1 MWTYRVAALEQL
13 NVPIRTGVEPTV
25 ERIRAFAPDLI
36 VIATGGVPRDAPFPV
51 KTDVPVLQAWDVLR
65 RPELI
70 PLGSSV
76 TVVGGGMVGIE
87 TAECIAKRASHVAIL
102 EGQNVVAKEMAR
114 NNRWD
119 VLLRLREANA
129 QIVTGTPVVAIEG
142 DAILCRSGQDIVRH
156 PAGDVIVLAIG
167 SRPLRDVSQLADAA
181 GVPWVM
187 AGDCNNVP
195 GDFLT
200 AIRDA
205 SMIAWAAEAKFP
217 AGARQGSVRR
227 DEPTEATG
235 RINMKS
241 HLAVLAAALLL
252 AAPSAALAQAGSK
265 GTVKVGVLLPLT
277 GNTAWA
283 GKTNRIAAA
292 IAAEEVNA
300 QDLAGGYKVELVFG
314 DSQCEPR
321 AAHDQAQ
328 RLISQEK
335 VQLLIGEWCSSAS
348 IAVAQVA
355 NDEKIPL
362 LVNISTA
369 DQIAGD
375 AGPYAFQSSMQN
387 RYSQQ
392 REAALLEKDFK
403 FQTVA
408 IIVEN
413 NDFGL
418 TFRKNMVALME
429 KAGKKVVLDV
439 TQDRSDTNWYATIT
453 RIPASK
459 PDLVI
464 VSISAVQA
472 ANFVK
477 QYAEAGITTPLFSD
491 YPPPPRIFER
501 QVGLQAGKI
510 GLVRAAFFVKS
521 ETNTPAQKEF
531 VGEARGARAEGSQ
544 RGP

>member
-1 MWTYRVAALEQL
+1 
-13 NVPIRTGVEPTV
+13 
-25 ERIRAFAPDLI
+25 
-36 VIATGGVPRDAPFPV
+36 
-51 KTDVPVLQAWDVLR
+51 
-65 RPELI
+65 
-70 PLGSSV
+70 
-76 TVVGGGMVGIE
+76 
-87 TAECIAKRASHVAIL
+87 
-102 EGQNVVAKEMAR
+102 
-114 NNRWD
+114 
-119 VLLRLREANA
+119 
-129 QIVTGTPVVAIEG
+129 
-142 DAILCRSGQDIVRH
+142 
-156 PAGDVIVLAIG
+156 
-167 SRPLRDVSQLADAA
+167 
-181 GVPWVM
+181 
-187 AGDCNNVP
+187 
-195 GDFLT
+195 
-200 AIRDA
+200 
-205 SMIAWAAEAKFP
+205 
-217 AGARQGSVRR
+217 
-227 DEPTEATG
+227 
-235 RINMKS
+235 MKS
-241 HLAVLAAALLL
+241 HLAALAGALLL
-252 AAPSAALAQAGSK
+252 AAPSAALAQAGSR
-265 GTVKVGVLLPLT
+265 GTVKVGLLLPLT

-300 QDLAGGYKVELVFG
+300 QDLAGGYKIDLVFG

-321 AAHDQAQ
+321 AAHDQAE
-328 RLISQEK
+328 RLISQDK

-348 IAVAQVA
+348 VAVAQVA
-355 NDEKIPL
+355 NDEKVPL

-392 REAALLEKDFK
+392 REAVLLERDFK
-403 FQTVA
+403 FESVA

-418 TFRKNMVALME
+418 TFRKNMIALMQ

-439 TQDRSDTNWYATIT
+439 TQDRNDTNWYATIT

-464 VSISAVQA
+464 MSISAVQA

-477 QYAEAGITTPLFSD
+477 QYAEAGIATPLFSD

-531 VGEARGARAEGSQ
+531 VAKLEARAQTELNEAHDVTYWDVASYDAVRLVADAIRRGGPQAADYVKAMAATKIDLVLGHYEFDEQ
-544 RGP
+544 RGAKPDGLNFVFIRTKPDGSIEVVQ

>member
-1 MWTYRVAALEQL
+1 M
-13 NVPIRTGVEPTV
+13 
-25 ERIRAFAPDLI
+25 
-36 VIATGGVPRDAPFPV
+36 
-51 KTDVPVLQAWDVLR
+51 
-65 RPELI
+65 
-70 PLGSSV
+70 
-76 TVVGGGMVGIE
+76 GGG
-87 TAECIAKRASHVAIL
+87 
-102 EGQNVVAKEMAR
+102 
-114 NNRWD
+114 
-119 VLLRLREANA
+119 RE
-129 QIVTGTPVVAIEG
+129 VP
-142 DAILCRSGQDIVRH
+142 
-156 PAGDVIVLAIG
+156 
-167 SRPLRDVSQLADAA
+167 DAA
-181 GVPWVM
+181 WQDG
-187 AGDCNNVP
+187 C
-195 GDFLT
+195 
-200 AIRDA
+200 DA
-205 SMIAWAAEAKFP
+205 MSWKQK
-217 AGARQGSVRR
+217 RQGSI
-227 DEPTEATG
+227 T
-235 RINMKS
+235 MKS
-241 HLAVLAAALLL
+241 YLAVFAAALLL
-252 AAPSAALAQAGSK
+252 ATPSTALAQAGSK

-283 GKTNRIAAA
+283 GKTNRIAAT

-300 QDLAGGYKVELVFG
+300 QDLAGGYKIDLVFG

-321 AAHDQAQ
+321 AAHDQAE
-328 RLISQEK
+328 RLISQDK
-335 VQLLIGEWCSSAS
+335 AQLLIGEWCSSAS
-348 IAVAQVA
+348 VAVAQVA

-369 DQIAGD
+369 DQIAGE

-392 REAALLEKDFK
+392 REAALLEKNFK
-403 FQTVA
+403 FESVA

-418 TFRKNMVALME
+418 SFRKNMTALMA

-439 TQDRSDTNWYATIT
+439 TQDRNDANWYATIT
-453 RIPASK
+453 RIPAAK

-521 ETNTPAQKEF
+521 DTNTPAQKEF
-531 VGEARGARAEGSQ
+531 VAKLEARAQTELNEAHDVTYWDVASYDAVRLVADAIKRGGPQPAGYLKAMAATGIDLVLGHYAFDEQ
-544 RGP
+544 RGAKPDGLDFVFIRTKPDGSIEVVQ

>member
-1 MWTYRVAALEQL
+1 
-13 NVPIRTGVEPTV
+13 
-25 ERIRAFAPDLI
+25 
-36 VIATGGVPRDAPFPV
+36 
-51 KTDVPVLQAWDVLR
+51 
-65 RPELI
+65 
-70 PLGSSV
+70 
-76 TVVGGGMVGIE
+76 
-87 TAECIAKRASHVAIL
+87 
-102 EGQNVVAKEMAR
+102 
-114 NNRWD
+114 
-119 VLLRLREANA
+119 
-129 QIVTGTPVVAIEG
+129 
-142 DAILCRSGQDIVRH
+142 
-156 PAGDVIVLAIG
+156 
-167 SRPLRDVSQLADAA
+167 
-181 GVPWVM
+181 
-187 AGDCNNVP
+187 
-195 GDFLT
+195 
-200 AIRDA
+200 
-205 SMIAWAAEAKFP
+205 
-217 AGARQGSVRR
+217 
-227 DEPTEATG
+227 
-235 RINMKS
+235 MKS
-241 HLAVLAAALLL
+241 HLAVLAGALLL

-265 GTVKVGVLLPLT
+265 GTIKVGVLLPLT

-292 IAAEEVNA
+292 IAADEVNA
-300 QDLAGGYKVELVFG
+300 QDLAGGYKIDLVFG

-321 AAHDQAQ
+321 AAHDQAE
-328 RLISQEK
+328 RLISQDK

-348 IAVAQVA
+348 VAVAQVA
-355 NDEKIPL
+355 NDEKVPL

-387 RYSQQ
+387 RYAQQ
-392 REAALLEKDFK
+392 REAVRLEKDFK
-403 FQTVA
+403 FESVA

-418 TFRKNMVALME
+418 TFRKNMVALMQ

-439 TQDRSDTNWYATIT
+439 TQDRNDTNWYATIT
-453 RIPASK
+453 RIPPAK

-531 VGEARGARAEGSQ
+531 VAELEARAQTELNEAHDVTYWDVASYDAVRLVADAIKRGGPQPADYLKAMAATKIDLVLGHYEFDEARGAKPDGLNFVFIRTKPDGSIEVVQ
-544 RGP
+544 

>member
-1 MWTYRVAALEQL
+1 
-13 NVPIRTGVEPTV
+13 
-25 ERIRAFAPDLI
+25 
-36 VIATGGVPRDAPFPV
+36 
-51 KTDVPVLQAWDVLR
+51 
-65 RPELI
+65 
-70 PLGSSV
+70 
-76 TVVGGGMVGIE
+76 
-87 TAECIAKRASHVAIL
+87 
-102 EGQNVVAKEMAR
+102 
-114 NNRWD
+114 
-119 VLLRLREANA
+119 
-129 QIVTGTPVVAIEG
+129 
-142 DAILCRSGQDIVRH
+142 
-156 PAGDVIVLAIG
+156 
-167 SRPLRDVSQLADAA
+167 
-181 GVPWVM
+181 
-187 AGDCNNVP
+187 
-195 GDFLT
+195 
-200 AIRDA
+200 
-205 SMIAWAAEAKFP
+205 
-217 AGARQGSVRR
+217 
-227 DEPTEATG
+227 
-235 RINMKS
+235 MKS
-241 HLAVLAAALLL
+241 FSAALAAALLL
-252 AAPSAALAQAGSK
+252 AAPPAALAQSGSK
-265 GTVKVGVLLPLT
+265 SAVRVGVLLPLT

-283 GKTNRIAAA
+283 GKTNRIAAT

-392 REAALLEKDFK
+392 REAVLLEKDFK
-403 FQTVA
+403 FESVA

-418 TFRKNMVALME
+418 TFRKNMVALMQ
-429 KAGKKVVLDV
+429 KAGKKVVLDI
-439 TQDRSDTNWYATIT
+439 TQDRNDTNWYSTIT
-453 RIPASK
+453 RIPNAK

-501 QVGLQAGKI
+501 QVGMQAGKI
-510 GLVRAAFFVKS
+510 GLARAAFFVKS

-531 VGEARGARAEGSQ
+531 VAKLEARAQKELNEAHDVTYWDVASYDAVRLVADAIKRGGPKAADYVKAMAATKVDLVLGHYEFDEQ
-544 RGP
+544 RGAKPDGLNFVFIRTKPDGSIEVVQ

>member
-1 MWTYRVAALEQL
+1 
-13 NVPIRTGVEPTV
+13 
-25 ERIRAFAPDLI
+25 
-36 VIATGGVPRDAPFPV
+36 
-51 KTDVPVLQAWDVLR
+51 
-65 RPELI
+65 
-70 PLGSSV
+70 
-76 TVVGGGMVGIE
+76 
-87 TAECIAKRASHVAIL
+87 
-102 EGQNVVAKEMAR
+102 
-114 NNRWD
+114 
-119 VLLRLREANA
+119 
-129 QIVTGTPVVAIEG
+129 
-142 DAILCRSGQDIVRH
+142 
-156 PAGDVIVLAIG
+156 
-167 SRPLRDVSQLADAA
+167 
-181 GVPWVM
+181 
-187 AGDCNNVP
+187 
-195 GDFLT
+195 
-200 AIRDA
+200 
-205 SMIAWAAEAKFP
+205 
-217 AGARQGSVRR
+217 
-227 DEPTEATG
+227 
-235 RINMKS
+235 MKS
-241 HLAVLAAALLL
+241 HLAALAGALLL

-265 GTVKVGVLLPLT
+265 GAVKVGVLLPLT

-283 GKTNRIAAA
+283 GKTNRIAAT

-300 QDLAGGYKVELVFG
+300 QDLAGGYKIELVFG

-321 AAHDQAQ
+321 PAHDQAQ

-348 IAVAQVA
+348 VAVAQVA
-355 NDEKIPL
+355 NDEKVPL

-392 REAALLEKDFK
+392 REAALLEKNFK
-403 FQTVA
+403 FESIA

-418 TFRKNMVALME
+418 TFRKNMVALMQ

-439 TQDRSDTNWYATIT
+439 TQDRNDTNWYATIT

-501 QVGLQAGKI
+501 QVGTQAGRI

-521 ETNTPAQKEF
+521 ETNTPAQKDF
-531 VGEARGARAEGSQ
+531 VAKLEARAQKELNEAHDVTYWDVASYDAVRLVADAIKRGGPQAADYVKAMAATKIDLVLGHYEFDEKRGAKPDGLNFVFIRTKPDGSIEVVQ
-544 RGP
+544 

>member
-1 MWTYRVAALEQL
+1 
-13 NVPIRTGVEPTV
+13 
-25 ERIRAFAPDLI
+25 
-36 VIATGGVPRDAPFPV
+36 
-51 KTDVPVLQAWDVLR
+51 
-65 RPELI
+65 
-70 PLGSSV
+70 
-76 TVVGGGMVGIE
+76 
-87 TAECIAKRASHVAIL
+87 
-102 EGQNVVAKEMAR
+102 
-114 NNRWD
+114 
-119 VLLRLREANA
+119 
-129 QIVTGTPVVAIEG
+129 
-142 DAILCRSGQDIVRH
+142 
-156 PAGDVIVLAIG
+156 
-167 SRPLRDVSQLADAA
+167 
-181 GVPWVM
+181 
-187 AGDCNNVP
+187 
-195 GDFLT
+195 
-200 AIRDA
+200 
-205 SMIAWAAEAKFP
+205 
-217 AGARQGSVRR
+217 
-227 DEPTEATG
+227 
-235 RINMKS
+235 MKS
-241 HLAVLAAALLL
+241 FSAALAAALLL
-252 AAPSAALAQAGSK
+252 AAPCAALAQAGGK

-300 QDLAGGYKVELVFG
+300 QDLAGGYKIELVFG

-321 AAHDQAQ
+321 VAHDQAQ

-403 FQTVA
+403 FETVA

-418 TFRKNMVALME
+418 TFRKNMVALMQ

-439 TQDRSDTNWYATIT
+439 TQDRNDTNWYSTIT
-453 RIPASK
+453 RIPNAK

-501 QVGLQAGKI
+501 QVGQQAGKI

-531 VGEARGARAEGSQ
+531 VAKLEARAQKELNEAHDVTYWDVASYDAVRLVADAIRRGGPKAADYVKAMAVTKIDLVLGRYEFDEQ
-544 RGP
+544 RGAKPDGLNFVFIRTKPDGSIEVVQ

>member
-1 MWTYRVAALEQL
+1 
-13 NVPIRTGVEPTV
+13 
-25 ERIRAFAPDLI
+25 
-36 VIATGGVPRDAPFPV
+36 
-51 KTDVPVLQAWDVLR
+51 
-65 RPELI
+65 
-70 PLGSSV
+70 
-76 TVVGGGMVGIE
+76 
-87 TAECIAKRASHVAIL
+87 
-102 EGQNVVAKEMAR
+102 
-114 NNRWD
+114 
-119 VLLRLREANA
+119 
-129 QIVTGTPVVAIEG
+129 
-142 DAILCRSGQDIVRH
+142 
-156 PAGDVIVLAIG
+156 
-167 SRPLRDVSQLADAA
+167 
-181 GVPWVM
+181 
-187 AGDCNNVP
+187 
-195 GDFLT
+195 
-200 AIRDA
+200 
-205 SMIAWAAEAKFP
+205 
-217 AGARQGSVRR
+217 
-227 DEPTEATG
+227 
-235 RINMKS
+235 MKS
-241 HLAVLAAALLL
+241 HLAVLAGALLL

-292 IAAEEVNA
+292 IAADEVNA
-300 QDLAGGYKVELVFG
+300 QDLAGGYKIDLVFG

-321 AAHDQAQ
+321 AAHDQAE
-328 RLISQEK
+328 RLISQDK

-348 IAVAQVA
+348 VAVAQVA
-355 NDEKIPL
+355 NDEKVPL

-387 RYSQQ
+387 RYAQQ
-392 REAALLEKDFK
+392 REAVRLEKDFK
-403 FQTVA
+403 FESVA

-418 TFRKNMVALME
+418 TFRKNMVALMQ

-439 TQDRSDTNWYATIT
+439 TQDRNDTNWYATIT
-453 RIPASK
+453 RIPPAK

-477 QYAEAGITTPLFSD
+477 QYAEAGIATPLFSD

-531 VGEARGARAEGSQ
+531 VAELEARAQTELNEAHDVTYWDVASYDAVRLVADAIKRGGPQPADYLKAMAATKIDLVLGHYEFDEARGAKPDGLNFVFIRTKPDGSIEVVQ
-544 RGP
+544 

>member
-1 MWTYRVAALEQL
+1 
-13 NVPIRTGVEPTV
+13 
-25 ERIRAFAPDLI
+25 
-36 VIATGGVPRDAPFPV
+36 
-51 KTDVPVLQAWDVLR
+51 
-65 RPELI
+65 
-70 PLGSSV
+70 
-76 TVVGGGMVGIE
+76 
-87 TAECIAKRASHVAIL
+87 
-102 EGQNVVAKEMAR
+102 
-114 NNRWD
+114 
-119 VLLRLREANA
+119 
-129 QIVTGTPVVAIEG
+129 
-142 DAILCRSGQDIVRH
+142 
-156 PAGDVIVLAIG
+156 
-167 SRPLRDVSQLADAA
+167 
-181 GVPWVM
+181 
-187 AGDCNNVP
+187 
-195 GDFLT
+195 
-200 AIRDA
+200 
-205 SMIAWAAEAKFP
+205 
-217 AGARQGSVRR
+217 
-227 DEPTEATG
+227 
-235 RINMKS
+235 MKS
-241 HLAVLAAALLL
+241 HLAVLAGALLL

-292 IAAEEVNA
+292 IAADEVNA
-300 QDLAGGYKVELVFG
+300 QDLAGGYKIDLVFG

-321 AAHDQAQ
+321 AAHDQAE
-328 RLISQEK
+328 RLISQDK

-348 IAVAQVA
+348 VAVAQVA

-375 AGPYAFQSSMQN
+375 SGPYAFQSSMQN

-392 REAALLEKDFK
+392 REAALLAKDFK
-403 FQTVA
+403 FESVA

-418 TFRKNMVALME
+418 TFRKNMAALMQ

-439 TQDRSDTNWYATIT
+439 TQDRNDTNWYATIT
-453 RIPASK
+453 RIPPAK

-477 QYAEAGITTPLFSD
+477 QYAEAGIATPLFSD

-531 VGEARGARAEGSQ
+531 VAKLEARAQTELNEAHDVTYWDVASYDAVRLVADAIKRGGPQPADYLKAMATTKIDLVLGHYEFDEARGAKPDGLNFVFIRTKPDGSIEVVQ
-544 RGP
+544 

>member
-1 MWTYRVAALEQL
+1 
-13 NVPIRTGVEPTV
+13 
-25 ERIRAFAPDLI
+25 
-36 VIATGGVPRDAPFPV
+36 
-51 KTDVPVLQAWDVLR
+51 
-65 RPELI
+65 
-70 PLGSSV
+70 
-76 TVVGGGMVGIE
+76 
-87 TAECIAKRASHVAIL
+87 
-102 EGQNVVAKEMAR
+102 
-114 NNRWD
+114 
-119 VLLRLREANA
+119 
-129 QIVTGTPVVAIEG
+129 
-142 DAILCRSGQDIVRH
+142 
-156 PAGDVIVLAIG
+156 
-167 SRPLRDVSQLADAA
+167 
-181 GVPWVM
+181 
-187 AGDCNNVP
+187 
-195 GDFLT
+195 
-200 AIRDA
+200 
-205 SMIAWAAEAKFP
+205 
-217 AGARQGSVRR
+217 
-227 DEPTEATG
+227 
-235 RINMKS
+235 MKS
-241 HLAVLAAALLL
+241 FSAALAAALLL

-265 GTVKVGVLLPLT
+265 GAVKVGVLLPLT

-300 QDLAGGYKVELVFG
+300 QDLAGGYKIELVFG

-392 REAALLEKDFK
+392 REAALLQKDFK
-403 FQTVA
+403 FDSVA

-439 TQDRSDTNWYATIT
+439 TQDRNDTNWYSTIT
-453 RIPASK
+453 RIPNAK

-501 QVGLQAGKI
+501 QVGMQAGKI

-531 VGEARGARAEGSQ
+531 VAKLEARAQKELNEAHDVTYWDVASYDAVRLVADAIKRGGPKAADYVKAMAATKIDLVLGHYEFDEKRGAKPDGLNFVFIRTKPDGSIEVVQ
-544 RGP
+544 

>member
-1 MWTYRVAALEQL
+1 
-13 NVPIRTGVEPTV
+13 
-25 ERIRAFAPDLI
+25 
-36 VIATGGVPRDAPFPV
+36 
-51 KTDVPVLQAWDVLR
+51 
-65 RPELI
+65 
-70 PLGSSV
+70 
-76 TVVGGGMVGIE
+76 
-87 TAECIAKRASHVAIL
+87 
-102 EGQNVVAKEMAR
+102 
-114 NNRWD
+114 
-119 VLLRLREANA
+119 
-129 QIVTGTPVVAIEG
+129 
-142 DAILCRSGQDIVRH
+142 
-156 PAGDVIVLAIG
+156 
-167 SRPLRDVSQLADAA
+167 
-181 GVPWVM
+181 
-187 AGDCNNVP
+187 
-195 GDFLT
+195 
-200 AIRDA
+200 
-205 SMIAWAAEAKFP
+205 
-217 AGARQGSVRR
+217 
-227 DEPTEATG
+227 
-235 RINMKS
+235 MKS
-241 HLAVLAAALLL
+241 HLAVLAGALLL

-265 GTVKVGVLLPLT
+265 GTIKVGVLLPLT

-292 IAAEEVNA
+292 IAADEVNA
-300 QDLAGGYKVELVFG
+300 QDLAGGYKIDLVFG

-321 AAHDQAQ
+321 AAHDQAE
-328 RLISQEK
+328 RLISQDK

-348 IAVAQVA
+348 VAVAQVA

-375 AGPYAFQSSMQN
+375 SGPYAFQSSMQN

-392 REAALLEKDFK
+392 REAALLAKDFK
-403 FQTVA
+403 FESVA

-418 TFRKNMVALME
+418 TFRKNMVALMQ

-439 TQDRSDTNWYATIT
+439 TQDRNDTNWYATIT
-453 RIPASK
+453 RIPPAK

-477 QYAEAGITTPLFSD
+477 QYAEAGIATPLFSD

-531 VGEARGARAEGSQ
+531 VAELEARAQTELNEAHDVTYWDVASYDAVRLVADAIKRGGPQPADYLKAMAATKIDLVLGHYEFDEARGAKPDGLNFVFIRTKPDGSIEVVQ
-544 RGP
+544 

>member
-1 MWTYRVAALEQL
+1 
-13 NVPIRTGVEPTV
+13 
-25 ERIRAFAPDLI
+25 
-36 VIATGGVPRDAPFPV
+36 
-51 KTDVPVLQAWDVLR
+51 
-65 RPELI
+65 
-70 PLGSSV
+70 
-76 TVVGGGMVGIE
+76 
-87 TAECIAKRASHVAIL
+87 
-102 EGQNVVAKEMAR
+102 
-114 NNRWD
+114 
-119 VLLRLREANA
+119 
-129 QIVTGTPVVAIEG
+129 
-142 DAILCRSGQDIVRH
+142 
-156 PAGDVIVLAIG
+156 
-167 SRPLRDVSQLADAA
+167 
-181 GVPWVM
+181 
-187 AGDCNNVP
+187 
-195 GDFLT
+195 
-200 AIRDA
+200 
-205 SMIAWAAEAKFP
+205 
-217 AGARQGSVRR
+217 
-227 DEPTEATG
+227 
-235 RINMKS
+235 MKS
-241 HLAVLAAALLL
+241 HFAALGAVLLL

-265 GTVKVGVLLPLT
+265 GAVKVGVLLPLT

-348 IAVAQVA
+348 VAVAQVA

-375 AGPYAFQSSMQN
+375 SGPYAFQSSMQN

-403 FQTVA
+403 FNSVA

-439 TQDRSDTNWYATIT
+439 TQDRNDTNWYATIT

-477 QYAEAGITTPLFSD
+477 QYAEAGIATPLFSD

-531 VGEARGARAEGSQ
+531 VTKLEARAQKELNEAHDVTYWDVASYDAVRLVADAIKRGGPQAADYLKAMAATKIDLVLGHYEFDDKRGSKPDGLNFVFIRTKPDGSIEVVQ
-544 RGP
+544 

>member
-1 MWTYRVAALEQL
+1 
-13 NVPIRTGVEPTV
+13 
-25 ERIRAFAPDLI
+25 
-36 VIATGGVPRDAPFPV
+36 
-51 KTDVPVLQAWDVLR
+51 
-65 RPELI
+65 
-70 PLGSSV
+70 
-76 TVVGGGMVGIE
+76 
-87 TAECIAKRASHVAIL
+87 
-102 EGQNVVAKEMAR
+102 
-114 NNRWD
+114 
-119 VLLRLREANA
+119 
-129 QIVTGTPVVAIEG
+129 
-142 DAILCRSGQDIVRH
+142 
-156 PAGDVIVLAIG
+156 
-167 SRPLRDVSQLADAA
+167 
-181 GVPWVM
+181 
-187 AGDCNNVP
+187 
-195 GDFLT
+195 
-200 AIRDA
+200 
-205 SMIAWAAEAKFP
+205 
-217 AGARQGSVRR
+217 
-227 DEPTEATG
+227 
-235 RINMKS
+235 MKS
-241 HLAVLAAALLL
+241 HLAVLTVALLL

-265 GTVKVGVLLPLT
+265 GAVKVGVLLPLT

-283 GKTNRIAAA
+283 GKTNRIAAT

-300 QDLAGGYKVELVFG
+300 QDLAGGYRIELVFG

-403 FQTVA
+403 FESVA

-418 TFRKNMVALME
+418 TFRKNMVALMQ

-439 TQDRSDTNWYATIT
+439 TQDRNDTNWYATIT

-477 QYAEAGITTPLFSD
+477 QYAEAGIATPLFSD

-501 QVGLQAGKI
+501 QVGMQAGKI

-531 VGEARGARAEGSQ
+531 VAKLEARAQKELNEAHDVTYWDVASYDAVRLVADAIKRGGPQAADYVKAMAATKIDLVLGHYEFDEKRGAKPDGLNFVFIRTKPDGSIEVVQ
-544 RGP
+544 

>member
-1 MWTYRVAALEQL
+1 
-13 NVPIRTGVEPTV
+13 
-25 ERIRAFAPDLI
+25 
-36 VIATGGVPRDAPFPV
+36 
-51 KTDVPVLQAWDVLR
+51 
-65 RPELI
+65 
-70 PLGSSV
+70 
-76 TVVGGGMVGIE
+76 
-87 TAECIAKRASHVAIL
+87 
-102 EGQNVVAKEMAR
+102 
-114 NNRWD
+114 
-119 VLLRLREANA
+119 
-129 QIVTGTPVVAIEG
+129 
-142 DAILCRSGQDIVRH
+142 
-156 PAGDVIVLAIG
+156 
-167 SRPLRDVSQLADAA
+167 
-181 GVPWVM
+181 
-187 AGDCNNVP
+187 
-195 GDFLT
+195 
-200 AIRDA
+200 
-205 SMIAWAAEAKFP
+205 
-217 AGARQGSVRR
+217 
-227 DEPTEATG
+227 
-235 RINMKS
+235 MKS
-241 HLAVLAAALLL
+241 HLAALAGALLL

-265 GTVKVGVLLPLT
+265 GAVKVGVLLPLT

-300 QDLAGGYKVELVFG
+300 QDLAGGYKIELVFG

-321 AAHDQAQ
+321 PAHDQAQ

-348 IAVAQVA
+348 VAVAQVA
-355 NDEKIPL
+355 NDEKVPL

-403 FQTVA
+403 FESVA

-418 TFRKNMVALME
+418 TFRKNMVALMQ

-439 TQDRSDTNWYATIT
+439 TQDRNDTNWYATIT

-501 QVGLQAGKI
+501 QVGTQAGRI

-531 VGEARGARAEGSQ
+531 VVKLETRAQKELNETHDVTYWDVASYDAVRLVADAIKRGGPQPADYVKAMAATKIDLVLGHYEFDEKRGAKPEGLNFVFIRTKPDGSIEVVQ
-544 RGP
+544 

>member
-1 MWTYRVAALEQL
+1 M
-13 NVPIRTGVEPTV
+13 
-25 ERIRAFAPDLI
+25 
-36 VIATGGVPRDAPFPV
+36 
-51 KTDVPVLQAWDVLR
+51 
-65 RPELI
+65 
-70 PLGSSV
+70 
-76 TVVGGGMVGIE
+76 
-87 TAECIAKRASHVAIL
+87 KR
-102 EGQNVVAKEMAR
+102 
-114 NNRWD
+114 
-119 VLLRLREANA
+119 
-129 QIVTGTPVVAIEG
+129 
-142 DAILCRSGQDIVRH
+142 
-156 PAGDVIVLAIG
+156 
-167 SRPLRDVSQLADAA
+167 
-181 GVPWVM
+181 
-187 AGDCNNVP
+187 
-195 GDFLT
+195 
-200 AIRDA
+200 
-205 SMIAWAAEAKFP
+205 
-217 AGARQGSVRR
+217 
-227 DEPTEATG
+227 
-235 RINMKS
+235 
-241 HLAVLAAALLL
+241 HLAVLATALLL
-252 AAPSAALAQAGSK
+252 TSPSAALAQAGSK
-265 GTVKVGVLLPLT
+265 GAVKVGVLLPLT

-283 GKTNRIAAA
+283 GKTNRIAAT

-300 QDLAGGYKVELVFG
+300 QDLAGGYRIELVFG

-321 AAHDQAQ
+321 PAHDQAQ

-348 IAVAQVA
+348 VAAAQVA
-355 NDEKIPL
+355 NDEKVPL

-369 DQIAGD
+369 DKIAGD

-392 REAALLEKDFK
+392 REAALLAKDFK
-403 FQTVA
+403 FESVA

-418 TFRKNMVALME
+418 SFRKNMIALME

-439 TQDRSDTNWYATIT
+439 TQDRNDANWYATIT
-453 RIPASK
+453 RIPAAK

-521 ETNTPAQKEF
+521 DTNTPAQKEF
-531 VGEARGARAEGSQ
+531 VAKLEARAQAELNEAHDVTYWDVASYDAVRLVADAIRRGGPQAADYLKAMAATKIDLVLGHYEFDDNRGAQPDGLNFVFIRTKPDGSIEVVQ
-544 RGP
+544 

>member
-1 MWTYRVAALEQL
+1 
-13 NVPIRTGVEPTV
+13 
-25 ERIRAFAPDLI
+25 
-36 VIATGGVPRDAPFPV
+36 
-51 KTDVPVLQAWDVLR
+51 
-65 RPELI
+65 
-70 PLGSSV
+70 
-76 TVVGGGMVGIE
+76 
-87 TAECIAKRASHVAIL
+87 
-102 EGQNVVAKEMAR
+102 
-114 NNRWD
+114 
-119 VLLRLREANA
+119 
-129 QIVTGTPVVAIEG
+129 
-142 DAILCRSGQDIVRH
+142 
-156 PAGDVIVLAIG
+156 
-167 SRPLRDVSQLADAA
+167 
-181 GVPWVM
+181 
-187 AGDCNNVP
+187 
-195 GDFLT
+195 
-200 AIRDA
+200 
-205 SMIAWAAEAKFP
+205 
-217 AGARQGSVRR
+217 
-227 DEPTEATG
+227 
-235 RINMKS
+235 MKS
-241 HLAVLAAALLL
+241 HLAALAGVLLL

-265 GTVKVGVLLPLT
+265 GAVKVGVLLPLT

-300 QDLAGGYKVELVFG
+300 QDLAGGYKIELVFG

-355 NDEKIPL
+355 NDERVPL

-392 REAALLEKDFK
+392 REAALLEKEFK
-403 FQTVA
+403 FESVA

-439 TQDRSDTNWYATIT
+439 TQDRNDTNWYATIT

-501 QVGLQAGKI
+501 QVGTQAGRI

-531 VGEARGARAEGSQ
+531 VAKLEARAQKELNEAHDVTYWDVASYDAVRLVADAIKRGGPQAADYVKAMAATKIDLVLGHYEFDEKRGAKPDGLNFVFIRTKPDGSIEVVQ
-544 RGP
+544 

>member
-1 MWTYRVAALEQL
+1 M
-13 NVPIRTGVEPTV
+13 
-25 ERIRAFAPDLI
+25 
-36 VIATGGVPRDAPFPV
+36 
-51 KTDVPVLQAWDVLR
+51 K
-65 RPELI
+65 
-70 PLGSSV
+70 
-76 TVVGGGMVGIE
+76 
-87 TAECIAKRASHVAIL
+87 
-102 EGQNVVAKEMAR
+102 
-114 NNRWD
+114 
-119 VLLRLREANA
+119 
-129 QIVTGTPVVAIEG
+129 
-142 DAILCRSGQDIVRH
+142 
-156 PAGDVIVLAIG
+156 
-167 SRPLRDVSQLADAA
+167 SQLAA
-181 GVPWVM
+181 
-187 AGDCNNVP
+187 
-195 GDFLT
+195 
-200 AIRDA
+200 
-205 SMIAWAAEAKFP
+205 
-217 AGARQGSVRR
+217 
-227 DEPTEATG
+227 
-235 RINMKS
+235 
-241 HLAVLAAALLL
+241 LAAALLL

-265 GTVKVGVLLPLT
+265 GAVRVGILLPLT

-283 GKTNRIAAA
+283 GKTNRIAAT

-392 REAALLEKDFK
+392 REAALLQKDFK
-403 FQTVA
+403 FDTVA

-429 KAGKKVVLDV
+429 KAGKKVVLDI
-439 TQDRSDTNWYATIT
+439 TQDRNDTNWYSTIT
-453 RIPASK
+453 RIPNAK

-501 QVGLQAGKI
+501 QVGMQAGKI

-531 VGEARGARAEGSQ
+531 VAKLEARAQKELNEAHDVTYWDVASYDAVRLVADAIKRGGPKAADYVKAMAATKIDLVLGTYEFDEKRGAKPDGLNFVFIRTKPDGSIEVVQ
-544 RGP
+544 

>member
-1 MWTYRVAALEQL
+1 
-13 NVPIRTGVEPTV
+13 
-25 ERIRAFAPDLI
+25 
-36 VIATGGVPRDAPFPV
+36 
-51 KTDVPVLQAWDVLR
+51 
-65 RPELI
+65 
-70 PLGSSV
+70 
-76 TVVGGGMVGIE
+76 
-87 TAECIAKRASHVAIL
+87 
-102 EGQNVVAKEMAR
+102 
-114 NNRWD
+114 
-119 VLLRLREANA
+119 
-129 QIVTGTPVVAIEG
+129 
-142 DAILCRSGQDIVRH
+142 
-156 PAGDVIVLAIG
+156 
-167 SRPLRDVSQLADAA
+167 
-181 GVPWVM
+181 
-187 AGDCNNVP
+187 
-195 GDFLT
+195 
-200 AIRDA
+200 
-205 SMIAWAAEAKFP
+205 
-217 AGARQGSVRR
+217 
-227 DEPTEATG
+227 
-235 RINMKS
+235 MKS
-241 HLAVLAAALLL
+241 FSAAFAAALLL
-252 AAPSAALAQAGSK
+252 TAPSAALAQAGSK
-265 GTVKVGVLLPLT
+265 GAVKVGVLLPLT

-283 GKTNRIAAA
+283 GKTNRIAAT

-300 QDLAGGYKVELVFG
+300 QDLAGGYKIELVFG

-392 REAALLEKDFK
+392 REAALLQKDFK
-403 FQTVA
+403 FDSVA

-429 KAGKKVVLDV
+429 KAGKKVVLDI
-439 TQDRSDTNWYATIT
+439 TQDRNDTNWYSTIT
-453 RIPASK
+453 RIPNAK

-477 QYAEAGITTPLFSD
+477 QYAEAGIATPLFSD

-501 QVGLQAGKI
+501 QVGMQAGKI

-531 VGEARGARAEGSQ
+531 VAKLEGRAQKELNEAHDVTYWDVASYDAVRLVADAIKRGGPKAADYVKAMAATQIDLVLGHYEFDEKRGAKPDGLNFVFIRTKPDGSIEVVQ
-544 RGP
+544 

>member
-1 MWTYRVAALEQL
+1 
-13 NVPIRTGVEPTV
+13 
-25 ERIRAFAPDLI
+25 
-36 VIATGGVPRDAPFPV
+36 
-51 KTDVPVLQAWDVLR
+51 
-65 RPELI
+65 
-70 PLGSSV
+70 
-76 TVVGGGMVGIE
+76 
-87 TAECIAKRASHVAIL
+87 
-102 EGQNVVAKEMAR
+102 
-114 NNRWD
+114 
-119 VLLRLREANA
+119 
-129 QIVTGTPVVAIEG
+129 
-142 DAILCRSGQDIVRH
+142 
-156 PAGDVIVLAIG
+156 
-167 SRPLRDVSQLADAA
+167 
-181 GVPWVM
+181 
-187 AGDCNNVP
+187 
-195 GDFLT
+195 
-200 AIRDA
+200 
-205 SMIAWAAEAKFP
+205 
-217 AGARQGSVRR
+217 
-227 DEPTEATG
+227 
-235 RINMKS
+235 MKS
-241 HLAVLAAALLL
+241 FSAALAAALLL

-265 GTVKVGVLLPLT
+265 GAVRVGVLLPLT

-283 GKTNRIAAA
+283 GKTNRIAAT

-300 QDLAGGYKVELVFG
+300 QDLAGGYRIDLVFG

-403 FQTVA
+403 FESVA

-418 TFRKNMVALME
+418 TFRKNMVALMQ

-439 TQDRSDTNWYATIT
+439 TQDRNDTNWYATIT

-477 QYAEAGITTPLFSD
+477 QYAEAGIPTPLFSD

-501 QVGLQAGKI
+501 QVGMQAGRI

-531 VGEARGARAEGSQ
+531 VAKLEVRAQKELNEAHDVTYWDVASYDAVRLVADAIKRGGPKAADYVKAMAATKIDLVLGHYEFDENRGAKPDGLNFVFIRTKPDGSIEVVQ
-544 RGP
+544 

>member
-1 MWTYRVAALEQL
+1 
-13 NVPIRTGVEPTV
+13 
-25 ERIRAFAPDLI
+25 
-36 VIATGGVPRDAPFPV
+36 
-51 KTDVPVLQAWDVLR
+51 
-65 RPELI
+65 
-70 PLGSSV
+70 
-76 TVVGGGMVGIE
+76 
-87 TAECIAKRASHVAIL
+87 
-102 EGQNVVAKEMAR
+102 
-114 NNRWD
+114 
-119 VLLRLREANA
+119 
-129 QIVTGTPVVAIEG
+129 
-142 DAILCRSGQDIVRH
+142 
-156 PAGDVIVLAIG
+156 
-167 SRPLRDVSQLADAA
+167 
-181 GVPWVM
+181 
-187 AGDCNNVP
+187 
-195 GDFLT
+195 
-200 AIRDA
+200 
-205 SMIAWAAEAKFP
+205 
-217 AGARQGSVRR
+217 
-227 DEPTEATG
+227 
-235 RINMKS
+235 MKS
-241 HLAVLAAALLL
+241 HLAALAGALLL
-252 AAPSAALAQAGSK
+252 AAPSAALAQAGGK
-265 GTVKVGVLLPLT
+265 GAVRVGVLLPLT

-300 QDLAGGYKVELVFG
+300 QDLAGGYKIELVFG

-321 AAHDQAQ
+321 PAHDQAQ

-348 IAVAQVA
+348 VAVAQVA

-403 FQTVA
+403 FESVA

-418 TFRKNMVALME
+418 TFRKNMVALMQ

-439 TQDRSDTNWYATIT
+439 TQDRNDTNWYATIT

-501 QVGLQAGKI
+501 QVGMQAGKI

-521 ETNTPAQKEF
+521 ETNTPTQKEF
-531 VGEARGARAEGSQ
+531 VAKLEARAQKELNEAHDVTYWDVASYDAVRLVADAIKRGGPLAADYVKAMAATKIDLVLGHYEFDEKRGAKPDGLNFVFIRTKPDGSIEVVQ
-544 RGP
+544 

>member
-1 MWTYRVAALEQL
+1 
-13 NVPIRTGVEPTV
+13 
-25 ERIRAFAPDLI
+25 
-36 VIATGGVPRDAPFPV
+36 
-51 KTDVPVLQAWDVLR
+51 
-65 RPELI
+65 
-70 PLGSSV
+70 
-76 TVVGGGMVGIE
+76 
-87 TAECIAKRASHVAIL
+87 
-102 EGQNVVAKEMAR
+102 
-114 NNRWD
+114 
-119 VLLRLREANA
+119 
-129 QIVTGTPVVAIEG
+129 
-142 DAILCRSGQDIVRH
+142 
-156 PAGDVIVLAIG
+156 
-167 SRPLRDVSQLADAA
+167 
-181 GVPWVM
+181 
-187 AGDCNNVP
+187 
-195 GDFLT
+195 
-200 AIRDA
+200 
-205 SMIAWAAEAKFP
+205 
-217 AGARQGSVRR
+217 
-227 DEPTEATG
+227 
-235 RINMKS
+235 MKS
-241 HLAVLAAALLL
+241 HLAALATALLL
-252 AAPSAALAQAGSK
+252 TAPSAALAQAGSK

-300 QDLAGGYKVELVFG
+300 QDLAGGYKIDLVFG

-321 AAHDQAQ
+321 PAHDQAQ

-348 IAVAQVA
+348 VAAAQVA
-355 NDEKIPL
+355 NDEKVPL

-392 REAALLEKDFK
+392 REAALLAKDFK
-403 FQTVA
+403 FETVA

-418 TFRKNMVALME
+418 SFRKNMIALME

-439 TQDRSDTNWYATIT
+439 TQDRNDANWYATIT
-453 RIPASK
+453 RIPAAR

-521 ETNTPAQKEF
+521 DTNTPAQKEF
-531 VGEARGARAEGSQ
+531 VAKLEARAQTELNEAHDVTYWDVASYDAVRLVADAIKRGGPLAPGYVKAMAATKIDLVLGHYEFDDNRGAKPDGLNFVFIRTKPDGSIEVV
-544 RGP
+544 P

>member
-1 MWTYRVAALEQL
+1 M
-13 NVPIRTGVEPTV
+13 
-25 ERIRAFAPDLI
+25 
-36 VIATGGVPRDAPFPV
+36 
-51 KTDVPVLQAWDVLR
+51 K
-65 RPELI
+65 
-70 PLGSSV
+70 
-76 TVVGGGMVGIE
+76 
-87 TAECIAKRASHVAIL
+87 SHVA
-102 EGQNVVAKEMAR
+102 A
-114 NNRWD
+114 
-119 VLLRLREANA
+119 
-129 QIVTGTPVVAIEG
+129 
-142 DAILCRSGQDIVRH
+142 
-156 PAGDVIVLAIG
+156 
-167 SRPLRDVSQLADAA
+167 
-181 GVPWVM
+181 
-187 AGDCNNVP
+187 
-195 GDFLT
+195 
-200 AIRDA
+200 
-205 SMIAWAAEAKFP
+205 
-217 AGARQGSVRR
+217 
-227 DEPTEATG
+227 
-235 RINMKS
+235 
-241 HLAVLAAALLL
+241 LAAALML
-252 AAPSAALAQAGSK
+252 AAPSAAFSQAGSK
-265 GTVKVGVLLPLT
+265 GAVRVGVLLPLT

-283 GKTNRIAAA
+283 GKTNRIAAT

-355 NDEKIPL
+355 NDEKVPL

-392 REAALLEKDFK
+392 REAALLQKDFK
-403 FQTVA
+403 FDTVA

-429 KAGKKVVLDV
+429 KAGKKVILDI
-439 TQDRSDTNWYATIT
+439 TQDRNDTNWYSTIT
-453 RIPASK
+453 RIPNAK

-501 QVGLQAGKI
+501 QVGMQAGKI

-531 VGEARGARAEGSQ
+531 VGKLEARAQKELNEAHDVTYWDVASYDAVRLVADAVKRGGPKAADYVQAMAATNIDLVLGHYEFDEKRGAKPDGLNFVFIRTKPDATIEVVQ
-544 RGP
+544 

>member
-1 MWTYRVAALEQL
+1 MKSYLAAL
-13 NVPIRTGVEPTV
+13 
-25 ERIRAFAPDLI
+25 
-36 VIATGGVPRDAPFPV
+36 
-51 KTDVPVLQAWDVLR
+51 
-65 RPELI
+65 
-70 PLGSSV
+70 
-76 TVVGGGMVGIE
+76 VG
-87 TAECIAKRASHVAIL
+87 
-102 EGQNVVAKEMAR
+102 
-114 NNRWD
+114 
-119 VLLRLREANA
+119 
-129 QIVTGTPVVAIEG
+129 
-142 DAILCRSGQDIVRH
+142 
-156 PAGDVIVLAIG
+156 
-167 SRPLRDVSQLADAA
+167 
-181 GVPWVM
+181 
-187 AGDCNNVP
+187 
-195 GDFLT
+195 
-200 AIRDA
+200 
-205 SMIAWAAEAKFP
+205 
-217 AGARQGSVRR
+217 
-227 DEPTEATG
+227 
-235 RINMKS
+235 
-241 HLAVLAAALLL
+241 ALLL
-252 AAPSAALAQAGSK
+252 TAPSAALAQAGSK
-265 GTVKVGVLLPLT
+265 GAVKVGVLLPLT

-300 QDLAGGYKVELVFG
+300 QDLAGGYKIELVFG

-348 IAVAQVA
+348 VAVAQVA
-355 NDEKIPL
+355 NDEKVPL

-392 REAALLEKDFK
+392 REAARLERDFK
-403 FQTVA
+403 FESVA

-418 TFRKNMVALME
+418 TFRKNMVALMQ

-439 TQDRSDTNWYATIT
+439 TQDRNDTNWYATIT

-501 QVGLQAGKI
+501 QVGTQAGRI

-531 VGEARGARAEGSQ
+531 VAKLEARAQKELNEAHDVTYWDVASYDAVRLVADAIKRGGPQAADYVKAMAATKIDLVLGHYEFDEKRGAKPEGLNFVFIRTKPDGSIEVV
-544 RGP
+544 R

>member
-1 MWTYRVAALEQL
+1 
-13 NVPIRTGVEPTV
+13 
-25 ERIRAFAPDLI
+25 
-36 VIATGGVPRDAPFPV
+36 
-51 KTDVPVLQAWDVLR
+51 
-65 RPELI
+65 
-70 PLGSSV
+70 
-76 TVVGGGMVGIE
+76 
-87 TAECIAKRASHVAIL
+87 
-102 EGQNVVAKEMAR
+102 
-114 NNRWD
+114 
-119 VLLRLREANA
+119 
-129 QIVTGTPVVAIEG
+129 
-142 DAILCRSGQDIVRH
+142 
-156 PAGDVIVLAIG
+156 
-167 SRPLRDVSQLADAA
+167 
-181 GVPWVM
+181 
-187 AGDCNNVP
+187 
-195 GDFLT
+195 
-200 AIRDA
+200 
-205 SMIAWAAEAKFP
+205 
-217 AGARQGSVRR
+217 
-227 DEPTEATG
+227 
-235 RINMKS
+235 MKS
-241 HLAVLAAALLL
+241 HLVALAAALLL
-252 AAPSAALAQAGSK
+252 AAPSAALAQAGGK
-265 GTVKVGVLLPLT
+265 GAVKVGVLLPLT

-283 GKTNRIAAA
+283 GKTNRIAAT

-300 QDLAGGYKVELVFG
+300 QDLAGGYKIELVFG

-403 FQTVA
+403 FETVA

-418 TFRKNMVALME
+418 TFRKNMVALMQ
-429 KAGKKVVLDV
+429 KAGKKIVLDV
-439 TQDRSDTNWYATIT
+439 TQDRNDTNWYATIT

-477 QYAEAGITTPLFSD
+477 QYAEAGIATPLFSD

-501 QVGLQAGKI
+501 QVGMQAGKI

-521 ETNTPAQKEF
+521 ETNTLAQKEF
-531 VGEARGARAEGSQ
+531 VAKLEARAQKELNEAHDVTYWDVASYDAVRLVADAVKRGGPQAADYVKAMAATKIDLVLGHYEFDEKRGAKPDGLNFVFIRTKPDGSIEVVQ
-544 RGP
+544 

>member
-1 MWTYRVAALEQL
+1 M
-13 NVPIRTGVEPTV
+13 
-25 ERIRAFAPDLI
+25 
-36 VIATGGVPRDAPFPV
+36 
-51 KTDVPVLQAWDVLR
+51 
-65 RPELI
+65 
-70 PLGSSV
+70 
-76 TVVGGGMVGIE
+76 
-87 TAECIAKRASHVAIL
+87 KR
-102 EGQNVVAKEMAR
+102 
-114 NNRWD
+114 
-119 VLLRLREANA
+119 
-129 QIVTGTPVVAIEG
+129 
-142 DAILCRSGQDIVRH
+142 
-156 PAGDVIVLAIG
+156 
-167 SRPLRDVSQLADAA
+167 
-181 GVPWVM
+181 
-187 AGDCNNVP
+187 
-195 GDFLT
+195 
-200 AIRDA
+200 
-205 SMIAWAAEAKFP
+205 
-217 AGARQGSVRR
+217 
-227 DEPTEATG
+227 
-235 RINMKS
+235 
-241 HLAVLAAALLL
+241 HLAVLAGVLLL
-252 AAPSAALAQAGSK
+252 AAPCAALAQAGSK
-265 GTVKVGVLLPLT
+265 GAVKVGVLLPLT

-300 QDLAGGYKVELVFG
+300 QDLAGGYKIELVFG

-321 AAHDQAQ
+321 PAHDQAQ

-348 IAVAQVA
+348 VAVAQVA
-355 NDEKIPL
+355 NDEKVPL

-403 FQTVA
+403 FESVA
-408 IIVEN
+408 IVVEN

-418 TFRKNMVALME
+418 TFRKNMVALMQ

-439 TQDRSDTNWYATIT
+439 TQDRNDTNWYATIT
-453 RIPASK
+453 RIPASR

-501 QVGLQAGKI
+501 QVGMQAGKI

-521 ETNTPAQKEF
+521 DTNTPAQKEF
-531 VGEARGARAEGSQ
+531 VAKLETRAQKELNEAHDVTYWDVASYDAVRLVADAIRRGGPQAAGYVKAMAATQIDLVLGHYEFDEKRGAKPDGLNFVFIRTKPDGSIEVVQ
-544 RGP
+544 

>member
-1 MWTYRVAALEQL
+1 
-13 NVPIRTGVEPTV
+13 
-25 ERIRAFAPDLI
+25 
-36 VIATGGVPRDAPFPV
+36 
-51 KTDVPVLQAWDVLR
+51 
-65 RPELI
+65 
-70 PLGSSV
+70 
-76 TVVGGGMVGIE
+76 
-87 TAECIAKRASHVAIL
+87 
-102 EGQNVVAKEMAR
+102 
-114 NNRWD
+114 
-119 VLLRLREANA
+119 
-129 QIVTGTPVVAIEG
+129 
-142 DAILCRSGQDIVRH
+142 
-156 PAGDVIVLAIG
+156 
-167 SRPLRDVSQLADAA
+167 
-181 GVPWVM
+181 
-187 AGDCNNVP
+187 
-195 GDFLT
+195 
-200 AIRDA
+200 
-205 SMIAWAAEAKFP
+205 
-217 AGARQGSVRR
+217 
-227 DEPTEATG
+227 
-235 RINMKS
+235 MKS

-252 AAPSAALAQAGSK
+252 AAPFAALAQAGSK
-265 GTVKVGVLLPLT
+265 GVVKVGVLLPLT

-300 QDLAGGYKVELVFG
+300 QDLAGGYRIELVFG

-321 AAHDQAQ
+321 PAHDQAQ

-348 IAVAQVA
+348 VAVAQVA
-355 NDEKIPL
+355 NDEKVPL
-362 LVNISTA
+362 LINISTA

-403 FQTVA
+403 FESVA

-439 TQDRSDTNWYATIT
+439 TQDRNDTNWYSTIT

-501 QVGLQAGKI
+501 QVGMQAGKI

-531 VGEARGARAEGSQ
+531 VAKLEARAQKDLNEAHDVTYWDVASYDAVRLVADAIKRGGPQADGYLKAMAATKIDLVLGHYEFDDKRGAKPDGLNFVFIRTKPDGSIEVVK
-544 RGP
+544 

>member
-1 MWTYRVAALEQL
+1 
-13 NVPIRTGVEPTV
+13 
-25 ERIRAFAPDLI
+25 
-36 VIATGGVPRDAPFPV
+36 
-51 KTDVPVLQAWDVLR
+51 
-65 RPELI
+65 
-70 PLGSSV
+70 
-76 TVVGGGMVGIE
+76 
-87 TAECIAKRASHVAIL
+87 
-102 EGQNVVAKEMAR
+102 
-114 NNRWD
+114 
-119 VLLRLREANA
+119 
-129 QIVTGTPVVAIEG
+129 
-142 DAILCRSGQDIVRH
+142 
-156 PAGDVIVLAIG
+156 
-167 SRPLRDVSQLADAA
+167 
-181 GVPWVM
+181 
-187 AGDCNNVP
+187 
-195 GDFLT
+195 
-200 AIRDA
+200 
-205 SMIAWAAEAKFP
+205 
-217 AGARQGSVRR
+217 
-227 DEPTEATG
+227 
-235 RINMKS
+235 MKS
-241 HLAVLAAALLL
+241 YSAALAAALLL
-252 AAPSAALAQAGSK
+252 AAPPAALAQAGAK
-265 GTVKVGVLLPLT
+265 GAVRVGVLLPLT

-283 GKTNRIAAA
+283 GKTNRIAAT

-392 REAALLEKDFK
+392 REAALLQKDFK
-403 FQTVA
+403 FDTVA

-429 KAGKKVVLDV
+429 KAGKKVVLDI
-439 TQDRSDTNWYATIT
+439 TQDRNDTNWYSTIT
-453 RIPASK
+453 RIPNAK

-501 QVGLQAGKI
+501 QVGMQAGKI

-531 VGEARGARAEGSQ
+531 VVKLEARAQKELNEVHDVTYWDVASYDAVRLVADAIKRGGPQAADYVKAMAATKIDLVLGHYEFDEKRGAKPDGLNFVFIRTKPDGSIEVVQ
-544 RGP
+544 